1 MADLWIEIAKAV
13 GLAVGAIFLL
23 YVERLRLWAINWWK
37 NRSLNPV
44 ARAVLTCRA
53 IVDYLVELRV
63 NTCAARCYVM
73 QFHNGQVFTSQD
85 PVYRMSCTQEAVD
98 RGLAPVQPALQNIIV
113 HQLWQELAPLF
124 GQEIDLPGITRLH
137 QADHPKNPPY
147 RGTYYYVTQQ
157 IPQGW
162 FQSMLVGHG
171 AWSVAISPLL
181 DAKGTLVG
189 FVAVEF
195 NDQQYKDGTVQP
207 PDMVKV
213 THAAANIWFELERHI
228 NG

>member
-1 MADLWIEIAKAV
+1 MDELWADILKTI
-13 GLAVGAIFLL
+13 GLSVGAILLL
-23 YVERLRLWAINWWK
+23 YAERLRTWLTHWIK
-37 NRSLNPV
+37 NRGLNPV
-44 ARAVLTCRA
+44 ARAILTCRA

-63 NTCAARCYVM
+63 TLCASRCYVM

-98 RGLAPVQPALQNIIV
+98 RGLAPVQPELQSILV
-113 HQLWQELAPLF
+113 HQVWQEIAPLF
-124 GQEIDLPGITRLH
+124 GQTTGLPGVERVH
-137 QADHPKNPPY
+137 QEDHPTHPPY

-171 AWSVAISPLL
+171 AWSVAISPLI
-181 DAKGTLVG
+181 DTKGTLVG

-195 NDQQYKDGTVQP
+195 NDEAYKDGTTRP
-207 PDMVKV
+207 PDLYRV
-213 THAAANIWFELERHI
+213 THGAANIWYEIERHI